1 MNIKIRLAE
10 EVIEILG
17 EDADIDGCTVRG
29 VFDLEEKND
38 FGEHL
43 TNPRASF
50 YILAKEKSKPKK
62 RLKYKEIEYEITSFC
77 EEQEGIERLEL
88 RRVREKTLETI
99 LPRN

>member
-1 MNIKIRLAE
+1 MRLAE

-17 EDADIDGCTVRG
+17 EDACIDGGIVRG
-29 VFDLEEKND
+29 VFDLEKKND

-43 TNPRASF
+43 MNPRASF
-50 YILAKEKSKPKK
+50 YILATEKKKPKK
-62 RLKYKEIEYEITSFC
+62 RLQYKEIEYEIVSSC

-88 RRVREKTLETI
+88 RRVREKTSETI